1 MLRRAGPAAGAGKGR
16 WRGAVGACTEGL
28 GSDSGDV
35 GGAETDQLPAAGGGG
50 GAGVEEAP
58 GVEPSQVAV
67 PPPEEKRWRRGG
79 LLPPAMPRA
88 AEGLAMRAERR
99 GGRLILTEVR
109 AAERERRGLF
119 RASRDGGRLL
129 LRFADSASNDGSSGE
144 PEAAGTSAAAAGG
157 GGFSGGEL
165 CQVAAAGAAGRTR
178 VEVGAVIE
186 I

>member
-1 MLRRAGPAAGAGKGR
+1 
-16 WRGAVGACTEGL
+16 
-28 GSDSGDV
+28 
-35 GGAETDQLPAAGGGG
+35 
-50 GAGVEEAP
+50 
-58 GVEPSQVAV
+58 
-67 PPPEEKRWRRGG
+67 
-79 LLPPAMPRA
+79 
-88 AEGLAMRAERR
+88 MRAERR

-129 LRFADSASNDGSSGE
+129 LRFADDDAHSASVPDDDGTGDE
-144 PEAAGTSAAAAGG
+144 PPEAGGSTNAAATSGG
-157 GGFSGGEL
+157 GGFNGGEL

>member
-1 MLRRAGPAAGAGKGR
+1 MLRRAGKGR

-35 GGAETDQLPAAGGGG
+35 GGAEIDQLPAAAAG

-67 PPPEEKRWRRGG
+67 PPPEEKRRRRGG

-129 LRFADSASNDGSSGE
+129 LRFADSASNDDDDGSSGE
-144 PEAAGTSAAAAGG
+144 PEAAGSSAAAAGG